1 MMSDRLDSEG
11 VNVFSPVHRRF
22 SWYLLQF
29 LASLPGLLFMIGYF
43 VPAVVASS
51 IFLIVIFGDP
61 FLRKLIMSQK
71 LVRSI
76 VFSTM
81 CVYFGT
87 ALLSEHI
94 PILALPFLILSACVL
109 VIYFGRKVKNFES
122 TVLKI

>member
-1 MMSDRLDSEG
+1 
-11 VNVFSPVHRRF
+11 
-22 SWYLLQF
+22 
-29 LASLPGLLFMIGYF
+29 MIGYF